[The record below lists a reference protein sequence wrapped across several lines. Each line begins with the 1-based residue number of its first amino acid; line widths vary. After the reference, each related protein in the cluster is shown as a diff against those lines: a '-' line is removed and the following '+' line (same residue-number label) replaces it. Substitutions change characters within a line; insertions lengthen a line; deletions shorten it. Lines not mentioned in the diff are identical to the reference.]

1 MTYVVGVS
9 GPIGAGKSVLADELA
24 AVYAGVRMS
33 FGAVVRRRAKA
44 MGRPLDRDSLQEV
57 GDEIIATVGWDAFC
71 RDVLGGTPDGGTVVV
86 DGIRHLGAIDAL
98 TAIVGGSRFRLVYID
113 APREERLARVIARD
127 GITEAGFD
135 AAEAH
140 PNESELPL
148 VRGRKHVEVEN
159 TEKGESLGLRVRW
172 ISAALAAEG
181 FDPTS
186 R

>member
-9 GPIGAGKSVLADELA
+9 GPIGAGKSVVADELA
-24 AVYAGVRMS
+24 AVYAGVRRS

-57 GDEIIATVGWDAFC
+57 GDEIIATDGWDAFC
-71 RDVLGGTPDGGTVVV
+71 RDVLGETPEGGTVVI

-98 TAIVGGSRFRLVYID
+98 TAIVGGTRFRLLYIA
-113 APREERLARVIARD
+113 APRDERLARVIARD
-127 GITEAGFD
+127 GITEVDFD

-148 VRGRKHVEVEN
+148 VRSRNHVEVEN
-159 TEKGESLGLRVRW
+159 TEEGEPLAPLVQR
-172 ISAALAAEG
+172 ITAALAAEG